1 MNHEEL
7 KPLLDRFASLCT
19 LYESI
24 AQLSGEHEP
33 QTIILENLNEQ
44 FRVALDTLSERGLLS

>member
-1 MNHEEL
+1 MNAEEL
-7 KPLLDRFASLCT
+7 KPLLDRLASLCA

-24 AQLSGEHEP
+24 TQLSGEHEP

-44 FRVALDTLSERGLLS
+44 FRLALDTLSERGLLS